1 MKTKNQIAII
11 GLGYV
16 GLPLSLAFSEY
27 YKVRGYDID
36 EKRILELNN
45 GLDNNSN
52 IDFSRY
58 SNLMFS
64 SREHDIES
72 CNIYIV
78 TVPTPVDNK
87 NNPDLSALKSASSI
101 IGSLLKKGDIVIY
114 ESTVYPGVTEEV
126 CVPILQ
132 DNTELIFNKEF
143 YCGYSPER
151 ISPGDKK
158 YKLETI
164 VKITSGSTNKIAEE
178 IDILYKNIIKAGTY
192 KASSIKV
199 AEAAKVVENTQR
211 DVNIALMNELAMMF
225 DKMNVRTL
233 EVLEAAQTKWN
244 FLDFK
249 PGLVGGHCIG
259 VDPYYLLH
267 KSEQSGYTPTLLNS
281 SRKINNSIA
290 YFIADKTI
298 SLLSDNGKAIKES
311 SVLILGYTFKE
322 NCADIRNTKVKDIV
336 DRLSFFSCNVDVYD
350 PYIPLLKDNIFISD
364 PFESNVKYDAIVVAV
379 AHDEFL
385 KYSIDDFEGLSQ
397 EKLVLLDVKGIY
409 GKSTWK
415 L

>member
-1 MKTKNQIAII
+1 MEKEYNIAII

-16 GLPLSLAFSEY
+16 GLPLALAFSEH
-27 YKVRGYDID
+27 YKVVGYDID
-36 EKRILELNN
+36 EKRILELNK

-87 NNPDLSALKSASSI
+87 NSPDLSALKSASSI

-126 CVPILQ
+126 CIPILQ

-164 VKITSGSTNKIAEE
+164 VKITSGSTNEIAEE
-178 IDILYKNIIKAGTY
+178 IDVLYKNIIKAGTY

-225 DKMNVRTL
+225 DKMNIRTL

-336 DRLSFFSCNVDVYD
+336 DRLSFFSCNVAVYD

-397 EKLVLLDVKGIY
+397 QKLVLLDVKGIY
-409 GKSTWK
+409 RKSTWK

>member
-1 MKTKNQIAII
+1 MEKEYNIAII

-16 GLPLSLAFSEY
+16 GLPLALAFSEH
-27 YKVRGYDID
+27 YKVVGYDID
-36 EKRILELNN
+36 EKRILELNK

-126 CVPILQ
+126 CIPILQ

-164 VKITSGSTNKIAEE
+164 VKITSGSTNEIAEE
-178 IDILYKNIIKAGTY
+178 IDVLYKNIIKAGTY

-225 DKMNVRTL
+225 DKMNIRTL

-336 DRLSFFSCNVDVYD
+336 DRLSFFSCNVAVYD

-397 EKLVLLDVKGIY
+397 QKLVLLDVKGIY